1 MTLIFFLGMVAS
13 LVLEFLVS
21 AGNKHLADEDLSSVT
36 SVGTVWCS
44 PDSDHPVACW
54 WIIAITSPNCRAA
67 PFLITAAGCCRLHTT
82 QGRFYAVAKLGQIL
96 NEGIQK

>member
-1 MTLIFFLGMVAS
+1 MVAG
-13 LVLEFLVS
+13 LVLQFLAS
-21 AGNKHLADEDLSSVT
+21 AGNKHLGDEDRSSVT
-36 SVGTVWCS
+36 SVGTVWFS

-67 PFLITAAGCCRLHTT
+67 PFLITAAGCCMLHTT
-82 QGRFYAVAKLGQIL
+82 QERFYTVAKLGQKL